1 MSANSA
7 ATPVVLDELVLVTTR
22 LADLMAREN
31 EILRS
36 MRPGDIRDLQAD
48 KAELAQ
54 RYEHMMLAVQKDPSP
69 LNTAAPSLRETL
81 RSATARFT
89 KLLEENERT
98 LRAVRSVSERIMK
111 TIVSA
116 ATEQREGAAYSSAG
130 VISGGSSAAGRRTM
144 PVTLNKQL

>member
-54 RYEHMMLAVQKDPSP
+54 RYEHMMLA
-69 LNTAAPSLRETL
+69 TWPSL
-81 RSATARFT
+81 TAISNGSRYSSCS
-89 KLLEENERT
+89 
-98 LRAVRSVSERIMK
+98 VRSS
-111 TIVSA
+111 TC
-116 ATEQREGAAYSSAG
+116 TEILFRLASCSF
-130 VISGGSSAAGRRTM
+130 ST
-144 PVTLNKQL
+144 